1 LTSIY
6 RGSGGSSSIYSRNS
20 APAVKAKPQGHHGVL
35 GFVENL
41 GGDIGSTLLSLPAG
55 LVHTVEHPV
64 AAAHSIA
71 KTYKDTYGPLVHG
84 DVSKFLHGLYNHP
97 LGPLLDLGAVVTGG
111 ASLGARAGLL
121 SAEAERLALRSP
133 AVLAGQEGKVV
144 ERLTSQNPAIRA
156 RQRLIHNT
164 LNKLSPNMPVV
175 GEFSRYARELDR
187 LPRQVALKL
196 RNSPEARAY
205 NKSIRGL
212 DNEEF
217 VALHLIGRGLK
228 PDDYAGFLRKQAEDH
243 AATVEPAMFKV
254 LENPRVKE
262 LVDHPDEKLNRA
274 VDAATALSKL
284 DASVKAERGLLDP
297 ATAEARIHKHAVDVY
312 GEGAQ
317 GRFYVPDVPHASR
330 VANADLAKMGGGVG
344 VAKNPV
350 KQNRSVLFRTG
361 QLALHPDVLGP
372 EFLKTL
378 KYGLFDDIH
387 SELMSSAVRVSHA
400 ELAAHGAPR
409 GWVLLRKKIVVRE
422 SDRVGGQVNR
432 LEGLLRAQH
441 VPEYKKRVQGY
452 PAERVQSKIERLKQE
467 QAAAQRGPNKVV
479 GVRSQ
484 QIHPLL
490 SKKGQALREQED
502 ILSPQEQIH
511 RGFDA
516 KDLADAETVHGDYL
530 IVPERLTKHVAGE
543 FTRSDTVIRQF
554 LEKPTK
560 VWRALVL
567 GFRVGFLTN
576 NLVGNH
582 LLYAIHAAGIDG
594 LRAYLNAVKRVK
606 GEKVVR
612 SLLADREIP
621 EALRQKFMDEFF
633 PEQSS
638 SATFTATQHPVSEA
652 SGVGRLAKGKKRRRI
667 ANASKGLL
675 PVTQAVAET
684 TLRRGL
690 VETYIRKSPEFRKV
704 YRAMPANTRD
714 FEAAAKRVL
723 SGEGG
728 HLFQRQISDKVN
740 HALGDYLNLSPVER
754 NTLRAVM
761 PFYSWYRAIATI
773 TAHLALDTPGRAL
786 ILARL
791 GEVGKEA
798 TQNALGDVPDYLQG
812 LLPLGGHDGK
822 ERVLSTG
829 GLNPFATIPQELQ
842 GVGGL
847 LAGKPGATG
856 RAFSQLG
863 PNPLIL
869 GLIENLAGK
878 NLFTGGEL
886 KPGPVPGVIGQT
898 VAGVGTQL
906 PLAQIAAAASG
917 HGRESKL
924 YGKQDLRE
932 ALLQFLGA
940 PVKSLDAG
948 SVR

>member
-144 ERLTSQNPAIRA
+144 ERLTSKNPAIRA
-156 RQRLIHNT
+156 RQKLIHNT
-164 LNKLSPNMPVV
+164 LNKLSPNLPVV

-409 GWVLLRKKIVVRE
+409 GWVLLRKKIV
-422 SDRVGGQVNR
+422 SHDQSGRVSGI
-432 LEGLLRAQH
+432 RAQ
-441 VPEYKKRVQGY
+441 RV
-452 PAERVQSKIERLKQE
+452 
-467 QAAAQRGPNKVV
+467 
-479 GVRSQ
+479 
-484 QIHPLL
+484 HPLL

-652 SGVGRLAKGKKRRRI
+652 SGVGRLAKGKKRRRV

-690 VETYIRKSPEFRKV
+690 VETFIRKSPEFRKV

-714 FEAAAKRVL
+714 FEAAAKQVL

-829 GLNPFATIPQELQ
+829 G
-842 GVGGL
+842 
-847 LAGKPGATG
+847 
-856 RAFSQLG
+856 
-863 PNPLIL
+863 
-869 GLIENLAGK
+869 
-878 NLFTGGEL
+878 
-886 KPGPVPGVIGQT
+886 
-898 VAGVGTQL
+898 
-906 PLAQIAAAASG
+906 
-917 HGRESKL
+917 
-924 YGKQDLRE
+924 
-932 ALLQFLGA
+932 
-940 PVKSLDAG
+940 
-948 SVR
+948 